1 MSAAA
6 EDAEV
11 ARQAARWM
19 ARLWA
24 EDAAAEDHAACARWR
39 AAHPEHE
46 RAWQA
51 MQGFDARLRGLPGE
65 AARRALQAP
74 GATRRRVLRTLGL
87 AVAVIGSGEAVR
99 RSEAWALWAADER
112 CATGEVRTLSLPDG
126 TRLVLA
132 SASAVDLRYDAEQRL
147 IVLRAGEILVTS
159 APDAAR
165 RPLAVRTRHGLVRA
179 LGTRFLVRD
188 LGAADRVVVYEGAV
202 ELQPAKRASAPW
214 RLDAGQSARLAD
226 DGVTPG
232 GPADEANTAWTR
244 GLLLADGRRVDE
256 LVAEIARYRRGVL
269 RCDPAVGALRVSG
282 VFPLHDPDRA
292 LQNLT
297 LALPLR
303 LRRVGGWWITV
314 EADPERR

>member
-1 MSAAA
+1 MTSTA

-51 MQGFDARLRGLPGE
+51 MQGFDARLRSVPGE

-74 GATRRRVLRTLGL
+74 AATRRRVLRTLGL
-87 AVAVIGSGEAVR
+87 AVAVLGSGEAVR
-99 RSEAWALWAADER
+99 RSEAWGLWAADER
-112 CATGEVRTLSLPDG
+112 CATGEVRTLVLPDG
-126 TRLVLA
+126 TRLQLA
-132 SASAVDLRYDAEQRL
+132 SASAVDLRYDAGQRL

-159 APDAAR
+159 AHDAER

-188 LGAADRVVVYEGAV
+188 LGAASRVAVYEGAV
-202 ELQPAKRASAPW
+202 ELQPAGGAAGQ

-232 GPADEANTAWTR
+232 GPADEADTAWTR

-256 LVAEIARYRRGVL
+256 LVAQIARYRRGVL

-292 LQNLT
+292 LLNLT

>member
-112 CATGEVRTLSLPDG
+112 CATGEVRSLVLPDG

-132 SASAVDLRYDAEQRL
+132 SASAVDLRYDADQRL

-188 LGAADRVVVYEGAV
+188 LGAASQVAVYEGAV
-202 ELQPAKRASAPW
+202 ELQPGGGAAGL

-232 GPADEANTAWTR
+232 GAADEADTAWTR

-269 RCDPAVGALRVSG
+269 RCDPAVGALRISG
-282 VFPLHDPDRA
+282 VFPLHDPERA
-292 LQNLT
+292 LLNLT

-303 LRRVGGWWITV
+303 LRRVGGWWLTV